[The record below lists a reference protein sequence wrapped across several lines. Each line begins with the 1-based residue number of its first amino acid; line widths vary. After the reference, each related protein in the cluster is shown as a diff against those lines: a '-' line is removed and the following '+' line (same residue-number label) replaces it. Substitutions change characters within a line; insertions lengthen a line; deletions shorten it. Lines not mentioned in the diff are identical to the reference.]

1 MKKIIFIPILL
12 IATFFIS
19 VLIFIPDSPFGRDV
33 KDFFTINKKI
43 SIDEYEKV
51 VSENK
56 DLKVQIKYLD
66 SLNSQKND
74 EIYSLQEREYLL
86 VEREEELVANYNNL
100 IDQYK
105 RLERTHN
112 ELFEISE
119 MLAKSIRNSQQSAAI
134 NNLIKSL
141 GGNRSN
147 QIYSGQGS
155 GNPPSYGYSFTRNV
169 PSNSNCPTIQGTRL
183 IKQERIRTNKICYY
197 Q

>member
-119 MLAKSIRNSQQSAAI
+119 MLAKSIRNSQQSTAI
-134 NNLIKSL
+134 NNLIRSL
-141 GGNRSN
+141 GGYSNPTIGDNRL
-147 QIYSGQGS
+147 SGQEVS
-155 GNPPSYGYSFTRNV
+155 G
-169 PSNSNCPTIQGTRL
+169 
-183 IKQERIRTNKICYY
+183 TNKICYY
-197 Q
+197 STPSGKKTINVSIASICPLSYPY